1 MAGAGGVAPSGDL
14 GTAVQAAWE
23 DADRLRE
30 IITTALDRGEASGLV
45 PAARRLYA
53 IDEYP
58 ERAVGL
64 LALVLR
70 TNADHEGAE
79 RVLLTHLRK
88 HGGDA
93 DTWFHLAPLAAW
105 RGDTADTEKAL
116 DSALSMDPNH
126 AQALDWGFRQHQ
138 RAEGA
143 EAAIHWLWR
152 HSEDSWRAHVMLG
165 VQALEWGETARGVEY
180 FHAAAELAPHAP
192 GPLAEGARALY
203 DNGLYAEVPAFVLGR
218 WRGTHGPVPMMYVV
232 EAGLREG
239 NAAAAAMAVGRLRGL
254 DIPPVHRDAVA
265 DLERRVQIAC
275 REAGL

>member
-1 MAGAGGVAPSGDL
+1 MDGAAPSGDL
-14 GTAVQAAWE
+14 ATAVQAAWE

-30 IITTALDRGEASGLV
+30 IITTALDRGEAGGLV
-45 PAARRLYA
+45 AAARRLYA
-53 IDEYP
+53 IDPHP

-93 DTWFHLAPLAAW
+93 ETWFHLAPLAAW
-105 RGDTADTEKAL
+105 RGDAADTEKAL
-116 DSALSMDPNH
+116 DNALRMDPNH
-126 AQALDWGFRQHQ
+126 AQALDWGFRQRQ
-138 RAEGA
+138 RADGT

-165 VQALEWGETARGVEY
+165 GQALEWGETARGIEY
-180 FHAAAELAPHAP
+180 FCAAAELAPHEP
-192 GPLAEGARALY
+192 GPLAEGARALFEA
-203 DNGLYAEVPAFVLGR
+203 GLDDEVPAFVLGR

-232 EAGLREG
+232 EADLRAG

-254 DIPPVHRDAVA
+254 DIPPARRDAVA